1 MQVGLVGAGLL
12 GSALAERFVAA
23 GHSVQVFDTN
33 PIQFQELQ
41 RIGCRIAGS
50 VLEAAAYGS
59 IVVLSLPD
67 STVSEAVLK
76 EIGPIWQ
83 PEQILID
90 TTTGDPV
97 AMQEMSAG
105 FARYIDATVAGSS
118 DQVRASEVVVLAGGS
133 AADVEASMPVFNS
146 FAERTFHVGSRGAG
160 ARMKLIVNLVLGLHR
175 AVLAEGLTL
184 AQALDLDPELTLEVL
199 RTSPAYSV
207 AMDRKGTKM
216 LQREWSPEARL
227 RQHHKD
233 VRLIL
238 GEAERHQIELPLS
251 ELHDRLL
258 TRAED
263 LGFGDADNSA
273 ILEAFLAA
281 RRP

>member
-1 MQVGLVGAGLL
+1 MHVGLAGAGLL
-12 GSALAERFVAA
+12 GSALGERFAAA
-23 GHSVQVFDTN
+23 GFAVKVFDPN
-33 PIQFQELQ
+33 SSRLPDLEGL
-41 RIGCRIAGS
+41 GCRIAAS
-50 VLEAAAYGS
+50 VTEAAQFGD

-67 STVSEAVLK
+67 SRVSAAVLD
-76 EIGPIWQ
+76 EIRPVWR

-97 AMQEMSAG
+97 EMREMSQG
-105 FARYIDATVAGSS
+105 IARYIDATVAGSS
-118 DQVRASEVVVLAGGS
+118 DQVRAREVVVLAGGA
-133 AADVEASMPVFNS
+133 AADVEEAAPLFDA
-146 FAERTFHVGSRGAG
+146 FAERTFHVGGRGAG
-160 ARMKLIVNLVLGLHR
+160 ASMKLIVNLVLGLHR

-184 AQALDLDPELTLEVL
+184 ARAMGLDPDLTLEVL
-199 RTSPAYSV
+199 RASPAYSV

-216 LQREWSPEARL
+216 LQRDWSPEARL

-238 GEAERHQIELPLS
+238 GEAERHQIALPLS

-258 TRAED
+258 SRAEE

-281 RRP
+281 RR